1 MKKAMKKL
9 MAALLAVAMVCAMA
23 IPAFAAGGAGA
34 TTGEGKITI
43 DNAVIG
49 HTYKIYRILNLQYN
63 ETAKSFRYEKNDKW
77 GAFVDEQSDK
87 LAVDANGVVTW
98 KKGVSAEK
106 DGAPIKALA
115 IAAGQYVKDQG
126 TAFAADD
133 SKVAA
138 SSTVIFDNLPLGWY
152 LVVSD
157 LTNDAICSID
167 TTAKEVTIK
176 EKNGVPT
183 VTKEVEYASGSWGQG
198 NDGNVGDT
206 VNFQT
211 TIYVTD
217 GNPTNYVLH
226 DKMSNG
232 LTFKEDSIAVKV
244 NDTTPITNY
253 TVKYTN
259 TDKCTFEIS
268 FPNGTLHTNDK
279 VVVTYSATINSN
291 AVVGTAGNE
300 NETWLKYGNNGETT
314 HGKTKTY
321 TWSFNIFKYFTDSN
335 DKMQYLA
342 DVEFVLYRKDN
353 TTNKIEYAQ
362 FDSNNN
368 NKLTGWTEAENE
380 ATKLKTNATSIV
392 GVEGLDKGT
401 YFLKETATPGGFNGL
416 TTDVEVQIDSSCNTL
431 NGATYTVKYKM
442 ANANDEDFTD
452 AGDAKIVPIENKR
465 GTTLPGTGGIG
476 TTIFYVVG
484 GGLMVAA
491 AILLITKKRMENR

>member
-63 ETAKSFRYEKNDKW
+63 ETAKSFRYEKNNKW

-98 KKGVSAEK
+98 KEGVSAEK

-211 TIYVTD
+211 TINVTD
-217 GNPTNYVLH
+217 GDPTNYVLH
-226 DKMSNG
+226 DQMSKG
-232 LTFKEDSIAVKV
+232 LTFKEGSIVVKKNDKPFDSYKMG
-244 NDTTPITNY
+244 TPSDN
-253 TVKYTN
+253 
-259 TDKCTFEIS
+259 CTFEIIFDEGS
-268 FPNGTLHTNDK
+268 LQTNDT
-279 VVVTYSATINSN
+279 VVVTYSATINN
-291 AVVGTAGNE
+291 GAVVGPTGNE
-300 NETWLKYGNNGETT
+300 NETWLKYGDNGETT

-321 TWSFNIFKYFTDSN
+321 TWSFNIFKYFTDSKN
-335 DKMQYLA
+335 DMQYLA
-342 DVEFVLYRKDN
+342 DVEFVLYRKNN
-353 TTNKIEYAQ
+353 TTNTTEYAK
-362 FDSNNN
+362 FDSN
-368 NKLTGWTEAENE
+368 KLSGWTATESD
-380 ATKLKTNATSIV
+380 ATKLKTNATSTV
-392 GVEGLDKGT
+392 AVEGLDAGT
-401 YFLKETATPGGFNGL
+401 YFLKETATPVGFNSL
-416 TTDVEVQIDSSCNTL
+416 TSDVEVQITSSCNTL
-431 NGATYTVKYKM
+431 TGANYAVEYKM
-442 ANANDEDFTD
+442 VNEEDFTD
-452 AGDAKIVPIENKR
+452 TDEQEKVVPIENKR

>member
-63 ETAKSFRYEKNDKW
+63 ETAKSFRYEKNNKW

-98 KKGVSAEK
+98 KEGVSAEK

-157 LTNDAICSID
+157 LTSDAICSID
-167 TTAKEVTIK
+167 TTAKQVTIK

-211 TIYVTD
+211 TINVTD
-217 GNPTNYVLH
+217 GDPTNYVLH
-226 DKMSNG
+226 DQMSKG
-232 LTFKEDSIAVKV
+232 LTFKENSIAVKV
-244 NDTTPITNY
+244 NDTLITNY
-253 TVKYTN
+253 TVEYTN

-268 FPNGTLHTNDK
+268 FPNGTLHTNDT
-279 VVVTYSATINSN
+279 VVVTYSAIINSD
-291 AVVGTAGNE
+291 AVVGTDGNE
-300 NETWLKYGNNGETT
+300 NETWLKYGDNGETT

-335 DKMQYLA
+335 NNMQYLA
-342 DVEFVLYRKDN
+342 DVEFVLYRKNADD
-353 TTNKIEYAQ
+353 KAEYAK
-362 FDSNNN
+362 FDPN

-380 ATKLKTNATSIV
+380 ATKLKTNATSTV
-392 GVEGLDKGT
+392 AVEGLDAGT
-401 YFLKETATPGGFNGL
+401 YFLKEITTPGGFNGL
-416 TTDVEVQIDSSCNTL
+416 TSDVEVKITSSCNILT
-431 NGATYTVKYKM
+431 GATYAVEYKM
-442 ANANDEDFTD
+442 VNEEGFTNTDEQE
-452 AGDAKIVPIENKR
+452 KVVPIENKR
-465 GTTLPGTGGIG
+465 GTTLPSTGGIG

>member
-23 IPAFAAGGAGA
+23 IPAWAAEGA
-34 TTGEGKITI
+34 THSSSADGQITI
-43 DNAVIG
+43 KNAVNG
-49 HTYKIYRILNLQYN
+49 HTYKIYRILDLQYN
-63 ETAKSFRYEKNDKW
+63 GTANSFRYVKNTKW
-77 GAFVDEQSDK
+77 GTFVDTQTAY
-87 LAVDANGVVTW
+87 LAVDPTTGVVTW
-98 KKGVSAEK
+98 TNTDTADNGTA
-106 DGAPIKALA
+106 IKELA
-115 IAAGQYVKDQG
+115 IAAGRYVKDN
-126 TAFAADD
+126 TTSLADD
-133 SKVAA
+133 GSKVAA
-138 SSTVIFDNLPLGWY
+138 SNTVKFTGLPLGWY

-157 LTNDAICSID
+157 LTTDAICSID

-176 EKNGVPT
+176 EKNGAPT
-183 VTKEVEYASGSWGQG
+183 VTKEVEYASGSWGEG

-217 GNPTNYVLH
+217 GDPTNYVLH

-232 LTFKEDSIAVKV
+232 LAFKEDSIVVKK
-244 NDTTPITNY
+244 NGERFTDY
-253 TVKYTN
+253 TVVTP
-259 TDKCTFEIS
+259 TDNCTFEIKFNENS
-268 FPNGTLHTNDK
+268 LQANDT

-291 AVVGTAGNE
+291 AVVGTAGND

-335 DKMQYLA
+335 NDMRYLA
-342 DVEFVLYRKDN
+342 NVEFVLYRKNADD
-353 TTNKIEYAQ
+353 KAEYAK
-362 FDSNNN
+362 FDSNN
-368 NKLTGWTEAENE
+368 KLSGWTEAESE
-380 ATKLKTNATSIV
+380 AGKLKTNATSIV

-401 YFLKETATPGGFNGL
+401 YFLKEITTPDGFNGL
-416 TTDVEVQIDSSCNTL
+416 TSDVEVQIDSSCNTL
-431 NGATYTVKYKM
+431 NGATYTVQYKM
-442 ANANDEDFTD
+442 VNEDDFTD
-452 AGDAKIVPIENKR
+452 TDEEEKVVPIENKR
-465 GTTLPGTGGIG
+465 GTVLPGTGGIG

>member
-23 IPAFAAGGAGA
+23 IPAFAAEGAGA

-63 ETAKSFRYEKNDKW
+63 DTAKSFRYEKNDKW
-77 GAFVDEQSDK
+77 GAFVEEQTAY
-87 LAVDANGVVTW
+87 LAVDSKTGVVTW
-98 KKGVSAEK
+98 ANSDNADNGTA
-106 DGAPIKALA
+106 IKALA
-115 IAAGQYVKDQG
+115 VAAGQHVTD
-126 TAFAADD
+126 TPSLAADD
-133 SKVAA
+133 SKEAT
-138 SSTVIFDNLPLGWY
+138 SNTVIFDNLPLGWY

-157 LTNDAICSID
+157 LTTDAICSID
-167 TTAKEVTIK
+167 TTAKQVTIR

-183 VTKEVEYASGSWGQG
+183 VTKEVEYASGSWGEG

-232 LTFKEDSIAVKV
+232 LAFQTGTISVKK
-244 NDTTPITNY
+244 NGDPFTDYTIETPI
-253 TVKYTN
+253 
-259 TDKCTFEIS
+259 DDCTFEIKFKEGS
-268 FPNGTLHTNDK
+268 LHTNDK

-314 HGKTKTY
+314 HGRTKTY
-321 TWSFNIFKYFTDSN
+321 TWKFNILKFFTNSN
-335 DKMQYLA
+335 DEKQYLA
-342 DVEFVLYRKDN
+342 DVEFVLYRKNN
-353 TTNKIEYAQ
+353 TTDPAEYAQ
-362 FDSNNN
+362 FDSNN
-368 NKLTGWTEAENE
+368 KLTGWTKNESEAG
-380 ATKLKTNATSIV
+380 KLRTNATSNV
-392 GVEGLDKGT
+392 CVEGLDEGT
-401 YFLKETATPGGFNGL
+401 YFLKETATPVGFNSL
-416 TTDVEVQIDSSCNTL
+416 TSDVEVQITSSCNTL
-431 NGATYTVKYKM
+431 TNATYTVQYKM
-442 ANANDEDFTD
+442 VNDEDFADTD
-452 AGDAKIVPIENKR
+452 DKEKVVPIENKR
-465 GTTLPGTGGIG
+465 GTVLPGTGGIG

-491 AILLITKKRMENR
+491 AILLITKKRMENH

>member
-63 ETAKSFRYEKNDKW
+63 ETAKSFRYEKNNKW
-77 GAFVDEQSDK
+77 GDFVDEQSDK

-98 KKGVSAEK
+98 KEGVSAEK

-157 LTNDAICSID
+157 LTSDAICSID
-167 TTAKEVTIK
+167 TTAKQVTIK

-211 TIYVTD
+211 TINVTD
-217 GNPTNYVLH
+217 GDPTNYVLH
-226 DKMSNG
+226 DQMSKG
-232 LTFKEDSIAVKV
+232 LTFKENSIAVKV
-244 NDTTPITNY
+244 NDTLITNY
-253 TVKYTN
+253 TVEYTN

-268 FPNGTLHTNDK
+268 FPNGTLHTNDT
-279 VVVTYSATINSN
+279 VVVTYSATINN
-291 AVVGTAGNE
+291 DAVVGTTGNE
-300 NETWLKYGNNGETT
+300 NETWLKYGDNGETT
-314 HGKTKTY
+314 RSKTKTY
-321 TWSFNIFKYFTDSN
+321 TWSFNILKFFTDSN
-335 DKMQYLA
+335 GDKKYLA
-342 DVEFVLYRKDN
+342 DVEFVLYRKNN
-353 TTNKIEYAQ
+353 TTDPAEYAK
-362 FDSNNN
+362 FDLN
-368 NKLTGWTEAENE
+368 NKLTGWTKNESE
-380 ATKLKTNATSIV
+380 ATKLKTNATSNV
-392 GVEGLDKGT
+392 TVKGLDKGT
-401 YFLKETATPGGFNGL
+401 YFLKETATPVGFNGL
-416 TTDVEVQIDSSCNTL
+416 TSDVEVQIDSSCNTL
-431 NGATYTVKYKM
+431 SGATYTVKYKM
-442 ANANDEDFTD
+442 ANASDEDFTD
-452 AGDAKIVPIENKR
+452 TDDEKVVPIENNR

>member
-63 ETAKSFRYEKNDKW
+63 ETAKSFRYEKNNKW

-98 KKGVSAEK
+98 KEGVSAEK

-115 IAAGQYVKDQG
+115 IAAGHYVKDQG

-157 LTNDAICSID
+157 LTSDAICSID
-167 TTAKEVTIK
+167 TTAKQVTIK

-211 TIYVTD
+211 TINVTD
-217 GNPTNYVLH
+217 GDPTNYVLH
-226 DKMSNG
+226 DKMSTG
-232 LTFKEDSIAVKV
+232 LNFKENSIAVKV
-244 NDTTPITNY
+244 NDTLITNY

-268 FPNGTLHTNDK
+268 FPNGTLQTNDK
-279 VVVTYSATINSN
+279 VVVTYSAIINSD
-291 AVVGTAGNE
+291 AVVGTDGND
-300 NETWLKYGNNGETT
+300 NETWLKYGETGETT
-314 HGKTKTY
+314 HSNTKTY
-321 TWSFNIFKYFTDSN
+321 TWKFDILKYFTDSN
-335 DKMQYLA
+335 NEKQYLA
-342 DVEFVLYRKDN
+342 NVEFVLYRKNADD
-353 TTNKIEYAQ
+353 KAEYAK
-362 FDSNNN
+362 FDSN
-368 NKLTGWTEAENE
+368 NKLTGWTATESD
-380 ATKLKTNATSIV
+380 ATKLKTNATSNV
-392 GVEGLDKGT
+392 VVEGLDAGT
-401 YFLKETATPGGFNGL
+401 YFLKENTTPAGFNGL
-416 TTDVEVQIDSSCNTL
+416 TSDVEVQIDSSCNTL
-431 NGATYTVKYKM
+431 SGATYTVKYKM
-442 ANANDEDFTD
+442 ANDEDFTD
-452 AGDAKIVPIENKR
+452 TDDKKVVPIENKR

-484 GGLMVAA
+484 GGLMAAA
-491 AILLITKKRMENR
+491 AILLITKKRMENH

>member
-63 ETAKSFRYEKNDKW
+63 DTAKSFRYEKNDKW

-133 SKVAA
+133 FKVAA

-157 LTNDAICSID
+157 LTSDAICSID

-232 LTFKEDSIAVKV
+232 LAFQTGTISVKK
-244 NDTTPITNY
+244 NGDPFTDYTIETPI
-253 TVKYTN
+253 
-259 TDKCTFEIS
+259 DDCTFEIKFKEGS
-268 FPNGTLHTNDK
+268 LHTNDK

-314 HGKTKTY
+314 HGRTKTY
-321 TWSFNIFKYFTDSN
+321 TWKFNILKFFTDSN
-335 DKMQYLA
+335 DEKQYLA
-342 DVEFVLYRKDN
+342 DVEFVLYRKNN
-353 TTNKIEYAQ
+353 TTDSAEYAK
-362 FDSNNN
+362 FDSNN
-368 NKLTGWTEAENE
+368 KLSGWTEAESE
-380 ATKLKTNATSIV
+380 AGKLKTKATSIV

-401 YFLKETATPGGFNGL
+401 YFLKEITTPDGFNGL
-416 TTDVEVQIDSSCNTL
+416 TSDVEVQITSSCNTL
-431 NGATYTVKYKM
+431 NGATYTVQYKM
-442 ANANDEDFTD
+442 ADEEDFTD
-452 AGDAKIVPIENKR
+452 TDDEKVVPIENKR

-484 GGLMVAA
+484 GGLMAAA
-491 AILLITKKRMENR
+491 AILLITKKRMENH

>member
-43 DNAVIG
+43 NNAVIG

-63 ETAKSFRYEKNDKW
+63 DTAKSFRYEKNDKW
-77 GAFVDEQSDK
+77 GAFVEDQTTYLS
-87 LAVDANGVVTW
+87 VDSKTGVVTW
-98 KKGVSAEK
+98 ANSDNADNGTA
-106 DGAPIKALA
+106 IKALA
-115 IAAGQYVKDQG
+115 VAAGQYVKDKEDAG
-126 TAFAADD
+126 LTADD

-157 LTNDAICSID
+157 LTSDAICSID
-167 TTAKEVTIK
+167 TTAKQVTIK

-211 TIYVTD
+211 TINVTD
-217 GNPTNYVLH
+217 GDPTNYVLH
-226 DKMSNG
+226 DQMSKG
-232 LTFKEDSIAVKV
+232 LTFKENSIAVKV
-244 NDTTPITNY
+244 NDTLITNY
-253 TVKYTN
+253 TVEYTN

-268 FPNGTLHTNDK
+268 FPNGTLHTNDT
-279 VVVTYSATINSN
+279 VVVTYSATINN
-291 AVVGTAGNE
+291 DAVVGTTGNE
-300 NETWLKYGNNGETT
+300 NETWLKYGDNGETT

-335 DKMQYLA
+335 NDMQYLA

-353 TTNKIEYAQ
+353 TANKTEYAQ
-362 FDSNNN
+362 FNSN

-380 ATKLKTNATSIV
+380 ATKLKTNATSTV
-392 GVEGLDKGT
+392 AVEGLDAGT
-401 YFLKETATPGGFNGL
+401 YFLKEITTPGGFNGL
-416 TTDVEVQIDSSCNTL
+416 TSDVEVKIDSSCNTL
-431 NGATYTVKYKM
+431 SGATYTVQYKM
-442 ANANDEDFTD
+442 DNEEDFTG
-452 AGDAKIVPIENKR
+452 AGDEKIVPIENKR

-491 AILLITKKRMENR
+491 AILLITKKRMENH

>member
-63 ETAKSFRYEKNDKW
+63 ETAKSFRYEKNNKW

-98 KKGVSAEK
+98 KEGVSAEK

-157 LTNDAICSID
+157 LTSDAICSID
-167 TTAKEVTIK
+167 TTAKQVTIK

-211 TIYVTD
+211 TINVTD
-217 GNPTNYVLH
+217 GDPTNYVLH
-226 DKMSNG
+226 DQMSKG
-232 LTFKEDSIAVKV
+232 LTFKENSIAVKV
-244 NDTTPITNY
+244 NDTLITNY
-253 TVKYTN
+253 TVEYTN

-268 FPNGTLHTNDK
+268 FPNGTLHTNDT
-279 VVVTYSATINSN
+279 VVVTYSATINN
-291 AVVGTAGNE
+291 DAVVGTTGNE
-300 NETWLKYGNNGETT
+300 NETWLKYGDNGETT

-335 DKMQYLA
+335 NDMQYLA
-342 DVEFVLYRKDN
+342 DVEFVLYRKNADD
-353 TTNKIEYAQ
+353 KAEYAK
-362 FDSNNN
+362 FDPN

-380 ATKLKTNATSIV
+380 ATKLKTNATSTV
-392 GVEGLDKGT
+392 AVEGLDAGT
-401 YFLKETATPGGFNGL
+401 YFLKEITTPGGFNGL
-416 TTDVEVQIDSSCNTL
+416 TSDVEVKITSSCNILT
-431 NGATYTVKYKM
+431 GATYAVEYKM
-442 ANANDEDFTD
+442 VNEEGFTD
-452 AGDAKIVPIENKR
+452 TDEQEKVVPIENKR

-484 GGLMVAA
+484 GGLMAAA

>member
-23 IPAFAAGGAGA
+23 IPAWADGGAGA

-63 ETAKSFRYEKNDKW
+63 DTAKSFRYEKNDKW
-77 GAFVDEQSDK
+77 GAFVEEQTAY
-87 LAVDANGVVTW
+87 LAVDSKTGVVTW
-98 KKGVSAEK
+98 TNPDSDNNGTA
-106 DGAPIKALA
+106 IKALA

-126 TAFAADD
+126 TAFAADG

-138 SSTVIFDNLPLGWY
+138 SSTVTFDRLPLGWY

-157 LTNDAICSID
+157 LTSDAICSID

-217 GNPTNYVLH
+217 GNPTNYILH
-226 DKMSNG
+226 DEMSNG
-232 LTFKEDSIAVKV
+232 LDFKEDSIVVKK
-244 NDTTPITNY
+244 NDAIFTDYTKETPH
-253 TVKYTN
+253 
-259 TDKCTFEIS
+259 DGCTFEIKFNKDS
-268 FPNGTLHTNDK
+268 LQTNDK

-291 AVVGTAGNE
+291 AVVGTAGND
-300 NETWLKYGNNGETT
+300 NETWLEYGDHHDST
-314 HGKTKTY
+314 HSNTKTY
-321 TWSFNIFKYFTDSN
+321 TWSFNIFKFFTDS
-335 DKMQYLA
+335 DDTMQYLP

-368 NKLTGWTEAENE
+368 NNKLTGWTETKDD
-380 ATKLKTNATSIV
+380 ATRLTTNATSTV
-392 GVEGLDKGT
+392 TVEGLDEGT

-416 TTDVEVQIDSSCNTL
+416 TTDVEVQITGSCNTL
-431 NGATYTVKYKM
+431 RGAAYTVKYKM

-491 AILLITKKRMENR
+491 AILLITKKRMENH

>member
-63 ETAKSFRYEKNDKW
+63 DTAKSFRYEKNDKW
-77 GAFVDEQSDK
+77 GAFVEEQTAY
-87 LAVDANGVVTW
+87 LAVDSKTGVVTW
-98 KKGVSAEK
+98 ANSDNADNGTA
-106 DGAPIKALA
+106 IKALA
-115 IAAGQYVKDQG
+115 VAAGQHVTD
-126 TAFAADD
+126 TPSLAADD
-133 SKVAA
+133 SKEAT
-138 SSTVIFDNLPLGWY
+138 SNTVIFDNLPLGWY

-157 LTNDAICSID
+157 LTTDAICSID

-226 DKMSNG
+226 DEMSNG
-232 LTFKEDSIAVKV
+232 LDFKEDTIVVKK
-244 NDTTPITNY
+244 NDERFTDY
-253 TVKYTN
+253 TVVTPTN
-259 TDKCTFEIS
+259 NCTFEIKFNENS
-268 FPNGTLHTNDK
+268 LHTNDK
-279 VVVTYSATINSN
+279 VVVTYSATINSD

-335 DKMQYLA
+335 NDMRYLA
-342 DVEFVLYRKDN
+342 NVEFVLYRKNADD
-353 TTNKIEYAQ
+353 KAEYAK
-362 FDSNNN
+362 FDSNN
-368 NKLTGWTEAENE
+368 KLSGWTEAESE
-380 ATKLKTNATSIV
+380 AGKLKTNATSIV

-401 YFLKETATPGGFNGL
+401 YFLKEITTPDGFNGL
-416 TTDVEVQIDSSCNTL
+416 TSDVEVQIDSSCNTL
-431 NGATYTVKYKM
+431 SGATYTVKYKM

-452 AGDAKIVPIENKR
+452 TDEEEKVVPIENNR
-465 GTTLPGTGGIG
+465 GTVLPGTGGIG
-476 TTIFYVVG
+476 TTIFYVIG

-491 AILLITKKRMENR
+491 AILLITKKRMENH

>member
-23 IPAFAAGGAGA
+23 IPAWADGGAGA

-63 ETAKSFRYEKNDKW
+63 DTAKSFRYEKNDKW
-77 GAFVDEQSDK
+77 GAFVEEQTAY
-87 LAVDANGVVTW
+87 LAVDSKTGVVTW
-98 KKGVSAEK
+98 ANSDNADNGTA
-106 DGAPIKALA
+106 IKALA
-115 IAAGQYVKDQG
+115 VAAGQHVTD
-126 TAFAADD
+126 TPSLAADD

-138 SSTVIFDNLPLGWY
+138 SNTVIFDNLPLGWY

-157 LTNDAICSID
+157 LTTDAICSID
-167 TTAKEVTIK
+167 TTAKQVTIR

-183 VTKEVEYASGSWGQG
+183 VTKEVEYASGSWGEG

-232 LTFKEDSIAVKV
+232 LAFKEDSIAVKV

-335 DKMQYLA
+335 NDMRYLA
-342 DVEFVLYRKDN
+342 NVEFVLYRKNADD
-353 TTNKIEYAQ
+353 KAEYAK
-362 FDSNNN
+362 FDSNN
-368 NKLTGWTEAENE
+368 KLSGWTEAESE
-380 ATKLKTNATSIV
+380 AGKLKTNATSIV

-401 YFLKETATPGGFNGL
+401 YFLKEITTPDGFNGL
-416 TTDVEVQIDSSCNTL
+416 TSDVEVQIDSSCNTL
-431 NGATYTVKYKM
+431 NGATYTVQYKM
-442 ANANDEDFTD
+442 VNEDDFTD
-452 AGDAKIVPIENKR
+452 TDEEEKVVPIENKR
-465 GTTLPGTGGIG
+465 GTVLPGTGGIG

>member
-63 ETAKSFRYEKNDKW
+63 DTAKSFRYEKNDKW
-77 GAFVDEQSDK
+77 GAFVEEQTAY
-87 LAVDANGVVTW
+87 LAVDSKTGVVTW
-98 KKGVSAEK
+98 TNPDSDNNGTA
-106 DGAPIKALA
+106 IKALA

-126 TAFAADD
+126 TAFAADG

-138 SSTVIFDNLPLGWY
+138 SGTVTFDRLPLGWY

-217 GNPTNYVLH
+217 GNPTNYILH
-226 DKMSNG
+226 DEMSNG
-232 LTFKEDSIAVKV
+232 LDFKEDSIVVKK
-244 NDTTPITNY
+244 NDERFTDYTKETP
-253 TVKYTN
+253 
-259 TDKCTFEIS
+259 TDGCTFEIKFNKDS
-268 FPNGTLHTNDK
+268 LQPNDK

-314 HGKTKTY
+314 HGRTKTY
-321 TWSFNIFKYFTDSN
+321 TWKFNIFKYFTDS
-335 DKMQYLA
+335 DDTMQYLA
-342 DVEFVLYRKDN
+342 NVEFVLYRKNADD
-353 TTNKIEYAQ
+353 KAEYAK
-362 FDSNNN
+362 FDSNN
-368 NKLTGWTEAENE
+368 KLSGWTEAENE

-392 GVEGLDKGT
+392 GVKGLDKGT

-442 ANANDEDFTD
+442 ANANDEDFADTD
-452 AGDAKIVPIENKR
+452 EEEKVVPIENKR

-491 AILLITKKRMENR
+491 AILLITKKRMENH

>member
-23 IPAFAAGGAGA
+23 IPAWAADG
-34 TTGEGKITI
+34 TTHNSSSEDGKITI
-43 DNAVIG
+43 KNAVNG
-49 HTYKIYRILNLQYN
+49 QTYKIYRILDLQYN
-63 ETAKSFRYEKNDKW
+63 ETANSFRYVKNTKW
-77 GAFVDEQSDK
+77 GTFVDTQTAY
-87 LAVDANGVVTW
+87 LTVDPTTRVVTW
-98 KKGVSAEK
+98 TNTDTADNGTA
-106 DGAPIKALA
+106 IKELA
-115 IAAGQYVKDQG
+115 IAAGKYVKDQG
-126 TAFAADD
+126 TALADD
-133 SKVAA
+133 GSKVAA
-138 SSTVIFDNLPLGWY
+138 SGTVTFDRLPLGWY

-183 VTKEVEYASGSWGQG
+183 VTKEVEYASGSWGEG

-232 LTFKEDSIAVKV
+232 LTFKTDSIVVKK
-244 NDTTPITNY
+244 NDAIFTDYTKETPN
-253 TVKYTN
+253 
-259 TDKCTFEIS
+259 DGCTFEIKFNEGS
-268 FPNGTLHTNDK
+268 LHTNDK

-335 DKMQYLA
+335 NDMRYLA
-342 DVEFVLYRKDN
+342 NVEFVLYRKNADD
-353 TTNKIEYAQ
+353 KAEYAK
-362 FDSNNN
+362 FDSNN
-368 NKLTGWTEAENE
+368 KLSGWTEAENE

-392 GVEGLDKGT
+392 GVKGLDEGT
-401 YFLKETATPGGFNGL
+401 YFLKETATPVGFNSL
-416 TTDVEVQIDSSCNTL
+416 TSDVEVLITSSCNNLT
-431 NGATYTVKYKM
+431 NATYTVQYKM
-442 ANANDEDFTD
+442 VNDEDFEDTD
-452 AGDAKIVPIENKR
+452 EQEKVVPIENNR

>member
-63 ETAKSFRYEKNDKW
+63 DTAKSFRYEKNDKW
-77 GAFVDEQSDK
+77 GAFVEEQTAYLS
-87 LAVDANGVVTW
+87 VDSTTGVVTW
-98 KKGVSAEK
+98 ANSDNADNGTA
-106 DGAPIKALA
+106 IKALA
-115 IAAGQYVKDQG
+115 VAAGQYVKDQG
-126 TAFAADD
+126 TALTADD
-133 SKVAA
+133 FKEAT
-138 SSTVIFDNLPLGWY
+138 SSTVTFDNLPLGWY

-157 LTNDAICSID
+157 LTSDAICSID

-335 DKMQYLA
+335 NDMRYLA
-342 DVEFVLYRKDN
+342 NVEFVLYRKNADD
-353 TTNKIEYAQ
+353 KAEYAK
-362 FDSNNN
+362 FDSNN
-368 NKLTGWTEAENE
+368 KLSGWTEAESE
-380 ATKLKTNATSIV
+380 AGKLKTNATSIV

-401 YFLKETATPGGFNGL
+401 YFLKEITTPDGFNGL
-416 TTDVEVQIDSSCNTL
+416 TSDVEVQIDSSCNTL
-431 NGATYTVKYKM
+431 NGATYTVQYKM
-442 ANANDEDFTD
+442 VNEDDFTD
-452 AGDAKIVPIENKR
+452 TDEEEKVVPIENKR
-465 GTTLPGTGGIG
+465 GTVLPGTGGIG

>member
-1 MKKAMKKL
+1 MKKL

-23 IPAFAAGGAGA
+23 IPAWAADG
-34 TTGEGKITI
+34 TTHNSSSTDGKITI
-43 DNAVIG
+43 NNAVNG
-49 HTYKIYRILNLQYN
+49 QTYKIYRILDLQYN
-63 ETAKSFRYEKNDKW
+63 GTANSFRYVKNTKW
-77 GAFVDEQSDK
+77 GAFVDDQTAY

-98 KKGVSAEK
+98 KEGVSAEN
-106 DGAPIKALA
+106 DGTPIKNLA

-126 TAFAADD
+126 TALADD
-133 SKVAA
+133 GSKVAA
-138 SSTVIFDNLPLGWY
+138 SSTVTFDNLPLGWY

-226 DKMSNG
+226 DEMSNG
-232 LTFKEDSIAVKV
+232 LDFKEDTIVVKK
-244 NDTTPITNY
+244 NDERFTDY
-253 TVKYTN
+253 TVVTP
-259 TDKCTFEIS
+259 TDNCTFEIKFNENS
-268 FPNGTLHTNDK
+268 LHTNDK

-314 HGKTKTY
+314 HGHTKTY
-321 TWSFNIFKYFTDSN
+321 TWKFNILKYFTDSN
-335 DKMQYLA
+335 DDKKYLA
-342 DVEFVLYRKDN
+342 NVEFVLYRKNADD
-353 TTNKIEYAQ
+353 KAEYAK
-362 FDSNNN
+362 FDSN
-368 NKLTGWTEAENE
+368 NKLTGWTENE
-380 ATKLKTNATSIV
+380 SEAGKLTTNANSNVTV
-392 GVEGLDKGT
+392 KGLDKGT
-401 YFLKETATPGGFNGL
+401 YFLKETATPVGFNGL
-416 TTDVEVQIDSSCNTL
+416 TSDVEVQIDSSCNTL
-431 NGATYTVKYKM
+431 SGATYTVKYKM

-452 AGDAKIVPIENKR
+452 TDDEKVVPIENNR

-476 TTIFYVVG
+476 TTIFYVIG
-484 GGLMVAA
+484 GGLMAAA

>member
-63 ETAKSFRYEKNDKW
+63 DTAKSFRYEKNDKW
-77 GAFVDEQSDK
+77 GAFVEEQTAY
-87 LAVDANGVVTW
+87 LAVDSKTGVVTW
-98 KKGVSAEK
+98 ANSDNADNGTA
-106 DGAPIKALA
+106 IKALA
-115 IAAGQYVKDQG
+115 VAAGQHVTD
-126 TAFAADD
+126 TPSLAADD
-133 SKVAA
+133 SKEAT
-138 SSTVIFDNLPLGWY
+138 SNTVIFDNLPLGWY

-157 LTNDAICSID
+157 LTTDAICSID
-167 TTAKEVTIK
+167 TTAKQVTIR

-217 GNPTNYVLH
+217 GNPTNYILH
-226 DKMSNG
+226 DEMSNG
-232 LTFKEDSIAVKV
+232 LTFKTDSIVVKK
-244 NDTTPITNY
+244 NDAIFTDYTKETPH
-253 TVKYTN
+253 
-259 TDKCTFEIS
+259 DGCTFEIKFNKDS
-268 FPNGTLHTNDK
+268 LQTNDK

-291 AVVGTAGNE
+291 AVVGTAGND
-300 NETWLKYGNNGETT
+300 NETWLEYGDHHDST
-314 HGKTKTY
+314 HSNTKTY
-321 TWSFNIFKYFTDSN
+321 TWSFNIFKFFTDS
-335 DKMQYLA
+335 DDTMQYLP

-368 NKLTGWTEAENE
+368 NNKLTGWTETKDE

-401 YFLKETATPGGFNGL
+401 YFLKETATPDGFNGL
-416 TTDVEVQIDSSCNTL
+416 TSDVEVLIDSSCNTL
-431 NGATYTVKYKM
+431 SGATYTVQYRM
-442 ANANDEDFTD
+442 DNEEDFAG

-476 TTIFYVVG
+476 TTIFYVIG
-484 GGLMVAA
+484 GGLMAAA
-491 AILLITKKRMENR
+491 AILLITKKRMENH

>member
-63 ETAKSFRYEKNDKW
+63 DTAKSFRYEKNDKW
-77 GAFVDEQSDK
+77 GAFVEEQTAY
-87 LAVDANGVVTW
+87 LAVDSKTGVVTW
-98 KKGVSAEK
+98 ANSDNADNGTA
-106 DGAPIKALA
+106 IKALA
-115 IAAGQYVKDQG
+115 VAAGQHVTD
-126 TAFAADD
+126 TPSLAADD
-133 SKVAA
+133 SKEAT
-138 SSTVIFDNLPLGWY
+138 SNTVIFDNLPLGWY

-157 LTNDAICSID
+157 LTTDAICSID
-167 TTAKEVTIK
+167 TTAKQVTIR

-183 VTKEVEYASGSWGQG
+183 VTKEVEYASGSWGEG

-232 LTFKEDSIAVKV
+232 LAFQTGTISVKK
-244 NDTTPITNY
+244 NGDPFTDYTIETPI
-253 TVKYTN
+253 
-259 TDKCTFEIS
+259 DDCTFEIKFKEGS
-268 FPNGTLHTNDK
+268 LHTNDK

-314 HGKTKTY
+314 HGRTKTY
-321 TWSFNIFKYFTDSN
+321 TWKFNILKFFTNSN
-335 DKMQYLA
+335 DEKQYLA
-342 DVEFVLYRKDN
+342 DVEFVLYRKNN
-353 TTNKIEYAQ
+353 TTDPAEYAK
-362 FDSNNN
+362 FDSN
-368 NKLTGWTEAENE
+368 NKLTGWTKNESEAG
-380 ATKLKTNATSIV
+380 KLRTNATSNV
-392 GVEGLDKGT
+392 CVEGLDEGT
-401 YFLKETATPGGFNGL
+401 YFLKETATPVGFNSL
-416 TTDVEVQIDSSCNTL
+416 TSDVEVQITSSCNTL
-431 NGATYTVKYKM
+431 TNATYTVQYKM
-442 ANANDEDFTD
+442 VNDEDFADTD
-452 AGDAKIVPIENKR
+452 DKEKVVPIENKR
-465 GTTLPGTGGIG
+465 GTVLPGTGGIG

-491 AILLITKKRMENR
+491 AILLITKKRMENH

>member
-63 ETAKSFRYEKNDKW
+63 ETAKSFRYEKNNKW

-98 KKGVSAEK
+98 KEGVSAEK

-157 LTNDAICSID
+157 LTSDAICSID
-167 TTAKEVTIK
+167 TTAKQVTIK

-211 TIYVTD
+211 TINVTD
-217 GNPTNYVLH
+217 GDPTNYVLH
-226 DKMSNG
+226 DQMSKG
-232 LTFKEDSIAVKV
+232 LNFKENSIAVKV
-244 NDTTPITNY
+244 NDTLITNY
-253 TVKYTN
+253 TVEYTN

-268 FPNGTLHTNDK
+268 FPNGTLHTNDT
-279 VVVTYSATINSN
+279 VVVTYSATINN
-291 AVVGTAGNE
+291 DAVVGTTGNE
-300 NETWLKYGNNGETT
+300 NETWLKYGDNGETT

-335 DKMQYLA
+335 NDMQYLA
-342 DVEFVLYRKDN
+342 DVEFVLYRKNADD
-353 TTNKIEYAQ
+353 KAEYAK
-362 FDSNNN
+362 FDPN

-380 ATKLKTNATSIV
+380 ATKLKTNATSTV
-392 GVEGLDKGT
+392 AVEGLDAGT
-401 YFLKETATPGGFNGL
+401 YFLKEITTPGGFNGL
-416 TTDVEVQIDSSCNTL
+416 TSDVEVKITSSCNILT
-431 NGATYTVKYKM
+431 GATYAVEYKM
-442 ANANDEDFTD
+442 VNEEGFTD
-452 AGDAKIVPIENKR
+452 TDEQEKVVPIENKR
-465 GTTLPGTGGIG
+465 GTTLPSTGGIG

>member
-63 ETAKSFRYEKNDKW
+63 DTAKSFRYEKNDKW
-77 GAFVDEQSDK
+77 GAFVEEQTAY
-87 LAVDANGVVTW
+87 LAVDSKTGVVTW
-98 KKGVSAEK
+98 ANSDNADNGTA
-106 DGAPIKALA
+106 IKALA
-115 IAAGQYVKDQG
+115 VAAGQHVTD
-126 TAFAADD
+126 TPSLAADD
-133 SKVAA
+133 SKEAT
-138 SSTVIFDNLPLGWY
+138 SNTVIFDNLPLGWY

-157 LTNDAICSID
+157 LTTDAICSID

-183 VTKEVEYASGSWGQG
+183 VTKEVEYASGSLGQG

-268 FPNGTLHTNDK
+268 FPNGTLQTNDK
-279 VVVTYSATINSN
+279 VVVTYSATINSD

-335 DKMQYLA
+335 NDMRYLA
-342 DVEFVLYRKDN
+342 NVEFVLYRKNADD
-353 TTNKIEYAQ
+353 KAEYAK
-362 FDSNNN
+362 FDSNN
-368 NKLTGWTEAENE
+368 KLSGWTEAESE
-380 ATKLKTNATSIV
+380 AGKLKTNATSIV

-401 YFLKETATPGGFNGL
+401 YFLKEITTPDGFNGL
-416 TTDVEVQIDSSCNTL
+416 TSDVEVQIDSSCNTL
-431 NGATYTVKYKM
+431 NGATYTVQYKM
-442 ANANDEDFTD
+442 VNEDDFTNTD
-452 AGDAKIVPIENKR
+452 KEEKVVPIENKR
-465 GTTLPGTGGIG
+465 GTVLPGTGGIG

-491 AILLITKKRMENR
+491 AVLLITKKRMENH

>member
-63 ETAKSFRYEKNDKW
+63 DTAKSFRYEKNDKW
-77 GAFVDEQSDK
+77 GAFVEEQTAYLS
-87 LAVDANGVVTW
+87 VDSTTGVVTW
-98 KKGVSAEK
+98 ANSDNADNGTA
-106 DGAPIKALA
+106 IKALA
-115 IAAGQYVKDQG
+115 VAAGQYVKDQG
-126 TAFAADD
+126 TALTADD
-133 SKVAA
+133 FKEAT
-138 SSTVIFDNLPLGWY
+138 SSTVTFDNLPLGWY

-157 LTNDAICSID
+157 LTSDAICSID

-217 GNPTNYVLH
+217 GNPTNYILH
-226 DKMSNG
+226 DEMSNG
-232 LTFKEDSIAVKV
+232 LDFKEDSIVVKK
-244 NDTTPITNY
+244 NDAIFTDY
-253 TVKYTN
+253 TKEPPH
-259 TDKCTFEIS
+259 DGCTFEIKFNKDS
-268 FPNGTLHTNDK
+268 LQTNDK

-291 AVVGTAGNE
+291 AVVGTAGND
-300 NETWLKYGNNGETT
+300 NETWLEYGDHHDST
-314 HGKTKTY
+314 HSNTKTY
-321 TWSFNIFKYFTDSN
+321 TWSFNIFKFFTDS
-335 DKMQYLA
+335 DDTMQYLP
-342 DVEFVLYRKDN
+342 DVEFVLYRKNADD
-353 TTNKIEYAQ
+353 KAEYAK
-362 FDSNNN
+362 FDSNN
-368 NKLTGWTEAENE
+368 KLSGWTEAENE

-392 GVEGLDKGT
+392 GVKGLDKGT

-442 ANANDEDFTD
+442 ANANDEDFADTD
-452 AGDAKIVPIENKR
+452 EEEKVVPIENKR

>member
-63 ETAKSFRYEKNDKW
+63 DTAKSFRYEKNDKW
-77 GAFVDEQSDK
+77 GAFVEEQTAYLS
-87 LAVDANGVVTW
+87 VDSKTGVVTW
-98 KKGVSAEK
+98 ANSDNADNGTA
-106 DGAPIKALA
+106 IKALA
-115 IAAGQYVKDQG
+115 VAAGQYVKDKEDAG
-126 TAFAADD
+126 LTADR
-133 SKVAA
+133 SEKA
-138 SSTVIFDNLPLGWY
+138 SLNTVTFDNLPLGWY

-335 DKMQYLA
+335 NDMRYLA
-342 DVEFVLYRKDN
+342 NVEFVLYRKNADD
-353 TTNKIEYAQ
+353 KAEYAK
-362 FDSNNN
+362 FDSNNNN
-368 NKLTGWTEAENE
+368 NKLTGWTETKDD
-380 ATKLKTNATSIV
+380 ATRLTTNATSTV
-392 GVEGLDKGT
+392 TVEGLDEGT
-401 YFLKETATPGGFNGL
+401 YFLKEITTPDGFNGL
-416 TTDVEVQIDSSCNTL
+416 TSDVEVQIDSSCNTL
-431 NGATYTVKYKM
+431 NGATYMVQYKM
-442 ANANDEDFTD
+442 VNEEGFTD
-452 AGDAKIVPIENKR
+452 TDDEEKVVPIENKR

-491 AILLITKKRMENR
+491 AILLITKKRMENH

>member
-23 IPAFAAGGAGA
+23 IPAWADGGAGA

-63 ETAKSFRYEKNDKW
+63 DTAKSFRYEKNDKW
-77 GAFVDEQSDK
+77 GAFVEEQTAY
-87 LAVDANGVVTW
+87 LAVDSKTGVVTW
-98 KKGVSAEK
+98 ANSDNADNGTA
-106 DGAPIKALA
+106 IKALA
-115 IAAGQYVKDQG
+115 VAAGQHVTD
-126 TAFAADD
+126 TPSLAADD

-138 SSTVIFDNLPLGWY
+138 SNTVIFDNLPLGWY

-157 LTNDAICSID
+157 LTTDAICSID
-167 TTAKEVTIK
+167 TTAKQVTIR

-183 VTKEVEYASGSWGQG
+183 VTKEVEYASGSWGEG

-217 GNPTNYVLH
+217 GTPTNYILH

-232 LTFKEDSIAVKV
+232 LDFKEGSIVVKK
-244 NDTTPITNY
+244 NDAIFTDYTKETPN
-253 TVKYTN
+253 
-259 TDKCTFEIS
+259 DGCTFEIKFNEGS
-268 FPNGTLHTNDK
+268 LHTNDK
-279 VVVTYSATINSN
+279 VVVTYSATINSD
-291 AVVGTAGNE
+291 AVVGTAGND
-300 NETWLKYGNNGETT
+300 NETWLKYGES
-314 HGKTKTY
+314 GKTIPSNTKTY
-321 TWSFNIFKYFTDSN
+321 TWKFDILKFFTDSN
-335 DKMQYLA
+335 GDKKYLA

-353 TTNKIEYAQ
+353 SANKTEYAK
-362 FDSNNN
+362 FDPN
-368 NKLTGWTEAENE
+368 NKLTGWTENE
-380 ATKLKTNATSIV
+380 SEAGKLTTNATSNV
-392 GVEGLDKGT
+392 TVKGLDKGT
-401 YFLKETATPGGFNGL
+401 YFLKETATPVGFNGL

-431 NGATYTVKYKM
+431 NGATYTVQYKM
-442 ANANDEDFTD
+442 VNEEGFTD
-452 AGDAKIVPIENKR
+452 TDEKEKVVPIENKR
-465 GTTLPGTGGIG
+465 GTTLPSTGGIG

>member
-23 IPAFAAGGAGA
+23 IPAFAADGASA

-63 ETAKSFRYEKNDKW
+63 DTAKSFRYEKNDKW
-77 GAFVDEQSDK
+77 GAFVEGQTTYLS
-87 LAVDANGVVTW
+87 VDSKTGVVTW
-98 KKGVSAEK
+98 ANSDNADNGTA
-106 DGAPIKALA
+106 IKALA

-157 LTNDAICSID
+157 LTSDAICSID
-167 TTAKEVTIK
+167 TTAKQVTIK

-211 TIYVTD
+211 TINVTD
-217 GNPTNYVLH
+217 GDPTNYVLH
-226 DKMSNG
+226 DQMSKG
-232 LTFKEDSIAVKV
+232 LTFKENSIAVKV
-244 NDTTPITNY
+244 NDTLITNY
-253 TVKYTN
+253 TVEYTN

-268 FPNGTLHTNDK
+268 FPNGTLHTNDT
-279 VVVTYSATINSN
+279 VVVTYSATINN
-291 AVVGTAGNE
+291 DAVVGTAGNE

-314 HGKTKTY
+314 HGHTKTY
-321 TWSFNIFKYFTDSN
+321 TWKFNILKYFTDSN
-335 DKMQYLA
+335 DDKKYLA
-342 DVEFVLYRKDN
+342 NVEFVLYRKNADD
-353 TTNKIEYAQ
+353 KAEYAK
-362 FDSNNN
+362 FDPN
-368 NKLTGWTEAENE
+368 NKLTGWTENE
-380 ATKLKTNATSIV
+380 SEAGKLTTNATSNV
-392 GVEGLDKGT
+392 TVKGLDKGT
-401 YFLKETATPGGFNGL
+401 YFLKETATPVGFNGL
-416 TTDVEVQIDSSCNTL
+416 TSDVEVQIDSSCNTL
-431 NGATYTVKYKM
+431 SGATYTVKYKM

-452 AGDAKIVPIENKR
+452 TDDEKVVPIENNR

>member
-63 ETAKSFRYEKNDKW
+63 ETAKSFRYEKNNKW

-98 KKGVSAEK
+98 KEGVSAEK

-157 LTNDAICSID
+157 LTSDAICSID
-167 TTAKEVTIK
+167 TTAKQVTIK

-211 TIYVTD
+211 TINVTD
-217 GNPTNYVLH
+217 GDPTNYVLH
-226 DKMSNG
+226 DQMSKG
-232 LTFKEDSIAVKV
+232 LTFKENSIAVKV
-244 NDTTPITNY
+244 NDTLITNY
-253 TVKYTN
+253 TVEYTN

-268 FPNGTLHTNDK
+268 FPNGTLQTNDK
-279 VVVTYSATINSN
+279 VVVTYSAIINSD
-291 AVVGTAGNE
+291 AVVGTDGND
-300 NETWLKYGNNGETT
+300 NETWLKYGETGETT
-314 HGKTKTY
+314 HSNTKTY
-321 TWSFNIFKYFTDSN
+321 TWKFDILKYFTDSN
-335 DKMQYLA
+335 DDKQYLA
-342 DVEFVLYRKDN
+342 NVEFVLYRKNADD
-353 TTNKIEYAQ
+353 KAEYAT
-362 FDSNNN
+362 FDSN
-368 NKLTGWTEAENE
+368 NKLTGWTATEGD
-380 ATKLKTNATSIV
+380 ATKLKTNANSNV
-392 GVEGLDKGT
+392 AVEGLDKGT
-401 YFLKETATPGGFNGL
+401 YFLKEITTPGGFNGL
-416 TTDVEVQIDSSCNTL
+416 TSDVEVQIDSSCNTL
-431 NGATYTVKYKM
+431 SGATYTVKYKM

-452 AGDAKIVPIENKR
+452 TDDEKVVPIENNR

-484 GGLMVAA
+484 GGLMAAA

>member
-63 ETAKSFRYEKNDKW
+63 DTAKSFRYEKNDKW
-77 GAFVDEQSDK
+77 GAFVEEQTAYLS
-87 LAVDANGVVTW
+87 VDSTTGVVTW
-98 KKGVSAEK
+98 ANSDNADNGTA
-106 DGAPIKALA
+106 IKALA
-115 IAAGQYVKDQG
+115 VAAGQYVKD
-126 TAFAADD
+126 TPSLAADD
-133 SKVAA
+133 SKEAT
-138 SSTVIFDNLPLGWY
+138 SNTVIFDNLPLGWY

-157 LTNDAICSID
+157 LTTDAICSID
-167 TTAKEVTIK
+167 TTAKQVTIR

-183 VTKEVEYASGSWGQG
+183 VTKEVEYASGSWGEG

-232 LTFKEDSIAVKV
+232 LAFQTGTISVKK
-244 NDTTPITNY
+244 NGDPFTDYTIETPI
-253 TVKYTN
+253 
-259 TDKCTFEIS
+259 DDCTFEIKFKEGS
-268 FPNGTLHTNDK
+268 LHTNDK

-314 HGKTKTY
+314 HGRTKTY
-321 TWSFNIFKYFTDSN
+321 TWKFNILKFFTDSN
-335 DKMQYLA
+335 DEKQYLA
-342 DVEFVLYRKDN
+342 DVEFVLYRKNN
-353 TTNKIEYAQ
+353 TTDPAEYAK
-362 FDSNNN
+362 FDSN
-368 NKLTGWTEAENE
+368 NKLTGWTKNESEAG
-380 ATKLKTNATSIV
+380 KLRTNATSNV
-392 GVEGLDKGT
+392 CVEGLDEGT
-401 YFLKETATPGGFNGL
+401 YFLKETATPVGFNSL
-416 TTDVEVQIDSSCNTL
+416 TSDVEVQITSSCNTL
-431 NGATYTVKYKM
+431 TNATYTVQYKM
-442 ANANDEDFTD
+442 VNDEDFADTD
-452 AGDAKIVPIENKR
+452 DKEKVVPIENKR
-465 GTTLPGTGGIG
+465 GTVLPGTGGIG

-491 AILLITKKRMENR
+491 AILLITKKRMENH

>member
-23 IPAFAAGGAGA
+23 IPAFAADGS
-34 TTGEGKITI
+34 THSSSEDGKITI
-43 DNAVIG
+43 QNAVANQ
-49 HTYKIYRILNLQYN
+49 TYKIYRILDLQYN
-63 ETAKSFRYEKNDKW
+63 DTAKSFRYVKNDKW
-77 GAFVDEQSDK
+77 GAFVEGQTTYLS
-87 LAVDANGVVTW
+87 VDSKTGVVTW
-98 KKGVSAEK
+98 ANSDNADNGTA
-106 DGAPIKALA
+106 IKALA
-115 IAAGQYVKDQG
+115 VAAGQHVKDTPSL
-126 TAFAADD
+126 TADGSVKA
-133 SKVAA
+133 S

-183 VTKEVEYASGSWGQG
+183 VTKEVEYASGSWGEG

-232 LTFKEDSIAVKV
+232 LTFQTGTISVKKNDKPFTDYTKE
-244 NDTTPITNY
+244 TPI
-253 TVKYTN
+253 
-259 TDKCTFEIS
+259 DDCTFEIK
-268 FPNGTLHTNDK
+268 FKDGTLQTNDK
-279 VVVTYSATINSN
+279 VVVTYSATINRN
-291 AVVGTAGNE
+291 AVVGTAGND
-300 NETWLKYGNNGETT
+300 NDTWLVYGDEGKITRS
-314 HGKTKTY
+314 KTKTY
-321 TWSFNIFKYFTDSN
+321 TWKFNILKYFTDSN
-335 DKMQYLA
+335 DDKKYLA
-342 DVEFVLYRKDN
+342 NVEFVLYRKNADDPA
-353 TTNKIEYAQ
+353 EYAT
-362 FDSNNN
+362 FDSN
-368 NKLTGWTEAENE
+368 NKLTGWTATEGD
-380 ATKLKTNATSIV
+380 ATKLKTNATSNV
-392 GVEGLDKGT
+392 AVEGLDKGT
-401 YFLKETATPGGFNGL
+401 YFLKETATPVGFNGL
-416 TTDVEVQIDSSCNTL
+416 TSDVEVQIDSSCNTL
-431 NGATYTVKYKM
+431 SGATYTVKYKM

-452 AGDAKIVPIENKR
+452 TDDEKVVPIENNR

-491 AILLITKKRMENR
+491 AVLLITKKRMENR